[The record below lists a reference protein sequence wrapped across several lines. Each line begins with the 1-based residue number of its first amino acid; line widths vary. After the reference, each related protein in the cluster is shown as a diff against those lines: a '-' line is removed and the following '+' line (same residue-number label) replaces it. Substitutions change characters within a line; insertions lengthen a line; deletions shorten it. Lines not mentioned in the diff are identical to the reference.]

1 MANETT
7 FNTRLKLKYDTY
19 ANWTAKNPKLL
30 EGEIAVVVVP
40 AAAGA
45 VVQEPAVLFKVG
57 DGSTLFNALGFTGG
71 VAADV
76 HDWAKAANKP
86 SYRASEIQGLADY
99 ISGRVQD
106 TNTRY
111 KITKV
116 GETGRKYTLSYQE
129 LGGEWTAQD
138 TFEIPETVYT
148 LVEGTAN
155 GTVKFNGADV
165 AVHGLGSAA
174 YKDEDAFD
182 ASGSAAQALAD
193 AKAYADSKVYDD
205 TALAGRVSANEDA
218 IGILNGGSTTAGSV
232 AYQIA
237 QIVAGANESYDTL
250 KEIADW
256 ISSHSGDAAT
266 MNSNISSN
274 ASAISALQALVGS
287 TAVATQIATA
297 IEPLATKAALQE
309 VADGLGALAAKDKV
323 AEADLA
329 TELAAK
335 INGKVDASSCGDV
348 ISHNASE
355 FAAAGHTHEIS
366 TLTQESGYIVFNCGS
381 ASVNI

>member
-1 MANETT
+1 MANETI

-30 EGEIAVVVVP
+30 EGEVAVVVVP

-45 VVQEPAVLFKVG
+45 VVQEPAILFKVG

-86 SYRASEIQGLADY
+86 VYQANEIQGLADY
-99 ISGRVQD
+99 ISGKVQD

-116 GETGRKYTLSYQE
+116 DETGRKYTLSYQE

-174 YKDEDAFD
+174 YKDEGAFD

-193 AKAYADSKVYDD
+193 AKAYADGKVYDD
-205 TALAGRVSANEDA
+205 TALAGRVTANENA

-237 QIVAGANESYDTL
+237 QIVAGADESYDTL

-256 ISSHSGDAAT
+256 IGSHSGDAAT
-266 MNSNISSN
+266 MNSNINSN
-274 ASAISALQALVGS
+274 ASAISALQTLVGS
-287 TAVATQIATA
+287 TAVATQIASA
-297 IEPLATKAALQE
+297 IEPLATKEALQE
-309 VADGLGALAAKDKV
+309 VADSLGALAAKDKV

-335 INGKVDASSCGDV
+335 INGKVDASSCGDI
-348 ISHNASE
+348 ISHNVSE
-355 FAAAGHTHEIS
+355 FAVAGHTHEIS
-366 TLTQESGYIVFNCGS
+366 ALTQESGYIVFNCGS